1 MDAFNGLLGSF
12 QDITVGQKKNVRVS
26 NQIDAFN
33 GLLGSFQD
41 ITVGQKKNVRA
52 SNQID
57 AFNGL
62 LGSFQNI
69 INPNSNPNS
78 NDTVPVKPSSI
89 EIDTSFSS
97 RNKVSENEDADN
109 ADEDIDD
116 DEKHKEKEK
125 QKKKN
130 DKMKTWDKDYC
141 IKKQVHPNQSI
152 IENESKCNSAK
163 PNPNKTSVEMDEITG
178 RVRLNDK
185 NKTNNES
192 DIIVDDDVIFQ
203 LYSNAADNNSVSML
217 KVSKDSKQ
225 ERNQRIQETRNKK

>member
-12 QDITVGQKKNVRVS
+12 QDITVGQKKNVRAS
-26 NQIDAFN
+26 TQIDAFN

-69 INPNSNPNS
+69 INKNPNS
-78 NDTVPVKPSSI
+78 NDDTVPVKPSSI

-116 DEKHKEKEK
+116 DEKRKEKEK

-130 DKMKTWDKDYC
+130 DKMETWNKDYC

-152 IENESKCNSAK
+152 IENESKCNSAR
-163 PNPNKTSVEMDEITG
+163 PNLLYKTSVEMDEITG

-203 LYSNAADNNSVSML
+203 LYSNADNNSVSKL
-217 KVSKDSKQ
+217 NVSKDSKQ
-225 ERNQRIQETRNKK
+225 ERNQRIQETKNQK

>member
-1 MDAFNGLLGSF
+1 M
-12 QDITVGQKKNVRVS
+12 
-26 NQIDAFN
+26 
-33 GLLGSFQD
+33 GSFQD

-62 LGSFQNI
+62 LGSFQDI
-69 INPNSNPNS
+69 TNPNSNPNS

-116 DEKHKEKEK
+116 DEKRKEKEK

-130 DKMKTWDKDYC
+130 DKMKTWNKDYC

-152 IENESKCNSAK
+152 IENESKCNSAI
-163 PNPNKTSVEMDEITG
+163 PNLNKTSVEMDDITG

>member
-26 NQIDAFN
+26 TQIDAFN

-52 SNQID
+52 STQID

-69 INPNSNPNS
+69 INPNSN
-78 NDTVPVKPSSI
+78 DTVPVKPSSI
-89 EIDTSFSS
+89 EIDTIFSS

-116 DEKHKEKEK
+116 DEKRKEKEK

-130 DKMKTWDKDYC
+130 DKMKTWNKDYC

-152 IENESKCNSAK
+152 IENESKCNSAI
-163 PNPNKTSVEMDEITG
+163 PNLYKTSVEIDDITG

-203 LYSNAADNNSVSML
+203 LYSNADNNSVSML